1 MAREVLMVED
11 QHGERVEI
19 PAKYALCDTC
29 EGSGMM
35 ENPAFSNGFTSS
47 EWAEMDAD
55 SRDTYMQGGYDV
67 PCDCCGGKRVVL
79 VVDEQRLTFG
89 HRRALVFKR
98 QMDRA
103 AREVR
108 AEAAA
113 ERRAFGYC

>member
-1 MAREVLMVED
+1 MAREVLMVESHD
-11 QHGERVEI
+11 GEQLEI

-35 ENPAFSNGFTSS
+35 ENPAFSNGITSS
-47 EWAEMDAD
+47 EWGDMDEE
-55 SRDTYMQGGYDV
+55 SRDTYMSGGYDV

-79 VVDEQRLTFG
+79 VVDAERLTYS
-89 HRRALVFKR
+89 HRRVLVFKR

-103 AREVR
+103 EREVC

-113 ERRAFGYC
+113 ERRAFGYY